1 MQSLNSQA
9 YMQKSKRII
18 SFVIGSLLFANGLYF
33 ILKLRFDF
41 GILLPLFIGLGLL
54 IYALT
59 APRLRAYIQT
69 NKIRQSIWRY
79 TWAIFLLWICS
90 LAIFFLFLKFSNEQN
105 IPHVNAPAVLVL
117 GSGLKHG
124 KPSPTLASRL
134 DQAAHYVK
142 QYPETIIVVSG
153 GLSPQQNIS
162 EANAMRQ
169 YLVDQHHIPAH
180 RIYTEEQSTST
191 ELNLFNSKKILAQQ
205 HISIEQ
211 PIAIVTSDFHIPRS
225 RAIAIRQGYQSPIMI
240 GAKTPLETRYNA
252 WLREYFAF
260 ISGWLLNE
268 Y

>member
-1 MQSLNSQA
+1 
-9 YMQKSKRII
+9 
-18 SFVIGSLLFANGLYF
+18 
-33 ILKLRFDF
+33 
-41 GILLPLFIGLGLL
+41 
-54 IYALT
+54 
-59 APRLRAYIQT
+59 
-69 NKIRQSIWRY
+69 
-79 TWAIFLLWICS
+79 
-90 LAIFFLFLKFSNEQN
+90 
-105 IPHVNAPAVLVL
+105 
-117 GSGLKHG
+117 
-124 KPSPTLASRL
+124 
-134 DQAAHYVK
+134 
-142 QYPETIIVVSG
+142 
-153 GLSPQQNIS
+153 
-162 EANAMRQ
+162 MRQ